1 MTQSLHNTLPTTMF
15 RCVLVLFKLFI
26 VSASGAKI
34 LGAFFV
40 PSISHQVV
48 FQPIWKELSLRGH
61 EVTVLTPNPLNDRSL
76 TNLTEIDLS
85 FAYEIVRSGNLQGT
99 LQKDIPIKT
108 IVQSYFKL
116 FGEVVKAELE
126 HSEVQALIRDQSK
139 SFDLVIV
146 EYMHPTFT
154 ALSAR
159 FKCPWVG
166 ITSLGAILPVYDNIG
181 NPSHPVLNPD
191 ILLPFTGG
199 LGLYERLVSV
209 YYSVWFRYF
218 YYYHI
223 VPDQDQVVKK
233 YIGEDLPY
241 LGDIEKTISLLFLNV
256 NPILHPIRP
265 NVPSVIELGKMHIRT
280 KSPLPKDLQQSL
292 DKATEGVVYFSLGS
306 NVRSANLSLELREKI
321 ITALS
326 ELPYTVL
333 WKWEEDHLPNQPKNV
348 IINKWLPQQDLLT
361 HRNVKVFVTQ
371 GGLQSMEEAIS
382 GGVPLVGMPFFG
394 DQPLN
399 CMRMVNLGIALA
411 IDTETLTSE
420 DLKKTIIEVA
430 ENPKYRKRVE
440 EIRELLLDVPAT
452 GLEKAIWWIE
462 YVIRHK
468 GAAHLRSP
476 AVDLPFY
483 QYYLLDVIGLVL
495 ASAAVVLFIVRK
507 LLKLFFGDADHV
519 VRAKHKLQ

>member
-1 MTQSLHNTLPTTMF
+1 MF

-34 LGAFFV
+34 LGVFFV

-85 FAYEIVRSGNLQGT
+85 FAYEIIRSGNLQGT

-108 IVQSYFKL
+108 IVQYAFKL
-116 FGEVVKAELE
+116 FGEIVKAELE
-126 HSEVQALIRDQSK
+126 HPEVQALIRDQSK
-139 SFDLVIV
+139 SFDLAIV
-146 EYMHPTFT
+146 EYLHPTFT

-166 ITSLGAILPVYDNIG
+166 ITSLGALLPAHDNIG

-280 KSPLPKDLQQSL
+280 KS
-292 DKATEGVVYFSLGS
+292 S

-399 CMRMVNLGIALA
+399 CMKMVNLGIALA

-483 QYYLLDVIGLVL
+483 QYYLLDIIGLVL

>member
-1 MTQSLHNTLPTTMF
+1 MF
-15 RCVLVLFKLFI
+15 TCVLVVFKLCI
-26 VSASGAKI
+26 ASASGAKI
-34 LGAFFV
+34 LGFFFI
-40 PSISHQVV
+40 PFISHQTV
-48 FQPIWKELSLRGH
+48 FQPIWRELSLRGH
-61 EVTVLTPNPLNDRSL
+61 EVTVVTPNPLNDPTL
-76 TNLTEIDLS
+76 TNLTEIDVGI
-85 FAYEIVRSGNLQGT
+85 AYEIVRRINVQGT
-99 LQKDIPIKT
+99 IPKHLPIKS
-108 IVQSYFKL
+108 IIHSSYQIMSEL
-116 FGEVVKAELE
+116 VKAELE
-126 HSEVQALIRDQSK
+126 HPKVQALIRNQSR
-139 SFDLVIV
+139 SFDLVMV
-146 EYMHPTFT
+146 EYLHPTLT
-154 ALSAR
+154 ALGAR

-166 ITSLGAILPVYDNIG
+166 ITSLGALLPVHDTIG

-191 ILLPFTGG
+191 IILPFTGSMG
-199 LGLYERLVSV
+199 FYERLVSV
-209 YYSVWFRYF
+209 YFSMWFRY
-218 YYYHI
+218 YYHYHI
-223 VPDQDQVVKK
+223 VPEQDKVGKK
-233 YIGEDLPY
+233 LIGEDLPY
-241 LGDIEKTISLLFLNV
+241 LGDIEKSISLLFLNV

-265 NVPSVIELGKMHIRT
+265 NVPAVIELGQMHLRSQ
-280 KSPLPKDLQQSL
+280 KPLPKDLQQSL
-292 DKATEGVVYFSLGS
+292 DKATEGVAYFSLGS

-361 HRNVKVFVTQ
+361 HPNVKVFVMQ

-399 CMRMVNLGIALA
+399 CMKMVNLGIALS

-420 DLKKTIIEVA
+420 DLKKMIIEVA

-440 EIRELLLDVPAT
+440 EIRELLFDVPAT

-495 ASAAVVLFIVRK
+495 AGVAVVLFIARK
-507 LLKLFFGDADHV
+507 LFKLFFGNADNF
-519 VRAKHKLQ
+519 VRTKHKHQ